1 MPTFFRQYLC
11 WEPCANVVSAYSR
24 LWGQRRAVPAL
35 QIETGWNGQVGHQDF
50 SPKLEM
56 TRRSL
61 GDKVQG
67 LGLHASLSRAQ
78 FRSLLRAL
86 RSHGPGG
93 VAKKEKKKKQ
103 LEKADF
109 LPITLQGVRV

>member
-56 TRRSL
+56 TRLLLVAQMVRNLPPMRGTQVWSL
-61 GDKVQG
+61 GWED
-67 LGLHASLSRAQ
+67 
-78 FRSLLRAL
+78 
-86 RSHGPGG
+86 P
-93 VAKKEKKKKQ
+93 
-103 LEKADF
+103 LEKEMATHSSI
-109 LPITLQGVRV
+109 LA

>member
-1 MPTFFRQYLC
+1 MWSLLTAASGDNAELFPLYR
-11 WEPCANVVSAYSR
+11 SR
-24 LWGQRRAVPAL
+24 R
-35 QIETGWNGQVGHQDF
+35 WNGQVGHQDF

-109 LPITLQGVRV
+109 LPIALQGVRV

>member
-1 MPTFFRQYLC
+1 MPTFFGQYLC
-11 WEPCANVVSAYSR
+11 REPCANVVSAYSR
-24 LWGQRRAVPAL
+24 LWGQCQAVPAL

-61 GDKVQG
+61 VIQG

-78 FRSLLRAL
+78 F
-86 RSHGPGG
+86 
-93 VAKKEKKKKQ
+93 
-103 LEKADF
+103 
-109 LPITLQGVRV
+109 